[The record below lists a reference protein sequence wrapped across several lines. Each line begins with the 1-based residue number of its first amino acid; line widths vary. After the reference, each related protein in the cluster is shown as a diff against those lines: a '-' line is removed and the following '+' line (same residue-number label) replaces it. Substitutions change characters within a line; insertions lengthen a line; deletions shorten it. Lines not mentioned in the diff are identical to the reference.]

1 MRMATKALS
10 GILAASAAFIA
21 SGSASA
27 YIVLGDGDSISF
39 AAVLA
44 EADRKVLID
53 DKIFTFTAY
62 SSNVFQAEDL
72 TIIGFISQNGTV
84 GFRNVGFD
92 LTGPFADGFPGDGM
106 LAEANL
112 NYTVE
117 VSEEAYARGIRL
129 CDVKSVFNGSSY
141 GDGSYARVDESVF
154 DLDANTFLGNLSVWD
169 IAGPPR
175 STQYEDYADYCELNG
190 GLGYRA
196 FEVNKDLKFLA
207 AGEAGTASA
216 SFIRQEFSQIP
227 APGAIALLGVSGFF
241 AGRRRT
247 R

>member
-1 MRMATKALS
+1 MSTKALS
-10 GILAASAAFIA
+10 GFLAASAALIA

-27 YIVLGDGDSISF
+27 YIVLGNGESVSLSV
-39 AAVLA
+39 VLA
-44 EADRKVLID
+44 EADRKVMID
-53 DKIFTFTAY
+53 DKIFTFESY
-62 SSNVFQAEDL
+62 SSSVFQASEL
-72 TIIGFISQNGTV
+72 TLIGFIAANGSP

-92 LTGPFADGFPGDGM
+92 LTGPFGDGSPGDGGVH
-106 LAEANL
+106 EANL
-112 NYTVE
+112 QYTVE

-129 CDVKSVFNGSSY
+129 CDVKSVFNGSA
-141 GDGSYARVDESVF
+141 GGEGSFARVDESVF
-154 DLDANTFLGNLSVWD
+154 DLDSNTFLGQLSIWD
-169 IAGPPR
+169 ISGPPR
-175 STQYEDYADYCELNG
+175 DTKLEDYVDFCEMYG
-190 GLGYRA
+190 SAGYRA

-207 AGEAGTASA
+207 ATADGFSTA